1 MTNPESGSKIHA
13 LLVEDDPGMR
23 SSLRDALAES
33 DLGAPVQVGEASS
46 YEEAVDL
53 LGRETF
59 DVLLL
64 DLLLASG
71 RTGLDLLAEARKRG
85 IEAPAIVITGQGRE
99 DFAVEAMKAGAADY
113 LVKSNLSLESIRHSV
128 RRALDLAR
136 TEKRRREA
144 EEKLRRS
151 EERHRALIENSY
163 DAIALLDRQ
172 AIITYASPATT
183 RLLGYRLEDF
193 VGKSA
198 FGFVHPEDLEET
210 GRLFEECSRT
220 PGAVVRS
227 EFRLRHADGSWRW
240 MEGIGTNR
248 FEHAGIEGIIA
259 NFRDITDRK
268 RFDEQRRAFEEQIH
282 HQAFHDA
289 LTGLPNR
296 SLFEDRLAL
305 AIAHADRNAEGLGIM
320 FLDLDNFK
328 AVNDNHGHA
337 VGDAVLKTAANRL
350 RGCIREHDSV
360 ARIGGDE
367 FLLLFPELGDFD
379 DAERVGRKLLKQ
391 FSRPFSV
398 RGISLP
404 VTASIG
410 IALYRVHGTTS
421 DQLLKSADAS
431 MYRAKTLG
439 RNRVFVPRGA
449 GTAASSPAPLK

>member
-1 MTNPESGSKIHA
+1 MTPRTAEARIHL
-13 LLVEDDPGMR
+13 LLVEDDEGMR
-23 SSLRDALAES
+23 SSLREALVDA
-33 DLGAPVQVGEASS
+33 DLGPPVELGEASS
-46 YEEAVDL
+46 FEEAVEL
-53 LGRETF
+53 LGRERY

-64 DLLLASG
+64 DHFLASG
-71 RTGLDLLAEARKRG
+71 RTGLDLLAEARRRG

-113 LVKSNLSLESIRHSV
+113 LVKSHLTIDSIHHSV
-128 RRALDLAR
+128 RRALDLA
-136 TEKRRREA
+136 EKERLRREA

-172 AIITYASPATT
+172 GVITYASPAVT
-183 RLLGYRLEDF
+183 RLLGYALEEF

-210 GRLFEECSRT
+210 GRLFEECSAR
-220 PGAVVRS
+220 PDAVVRT
-227 EFRLRHADGSWRW
+227 EFRLRHQDGSWRW

-248 FEHAGIEGIIA
+248 FDHVGIEGLIA
-259 NFRDITDRK
+259 NFRDISDRK
-268 RFDEQRRAFEEQIH
+268 RFDEQRRALEEQIH
-282 HQAFHDA
+282 FQAFHDG

-296 SLFEDRLAL
+296 SLFEDRLSL
-305 AIAHADRNAEGLGIM
+305 AIAHADRNAEGLGVM

-328 AVNDNHGHA
+328 TINDSHGHSA
-337 VGDAVLKTAANRL
+337 GDAVLKTVANRL

-367 FLLLFPELGDFD
+367 FLLLFPELGDSD
-379 DAERVGRKLLKQ
+379 DADRVGRKLLRQ
-391 FSRPFSV
+391 FSRPFAV
-398 RGISLP
+398 RGLSLI

-410 IALYRVHGTTS
+410 IALYRVHGTTAE
-421 DQLLKSADAS
+421 QLLKSADFA

-439 RNRVFVPRGA
+439 RNRIFFPRNA
-449 GTAASSPAPLK
+449 EAAASDPAPLK